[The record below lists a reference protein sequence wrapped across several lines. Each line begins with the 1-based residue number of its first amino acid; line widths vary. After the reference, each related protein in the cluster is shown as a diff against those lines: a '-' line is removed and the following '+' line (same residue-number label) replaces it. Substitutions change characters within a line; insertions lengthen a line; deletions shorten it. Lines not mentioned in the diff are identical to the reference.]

1 MFQIFKKEKAAVCS
15 SGSEPDLSEFIY

>member
-15 SGSEPDLSEFIY
+15 SGSEPDLSEFIF